1 MDAKEIIV
9 LPWIHEML
17 VDKSAWCYD
26 ARHSTCVLRF
36 AFCFGWCIVE
46 ELVTDSDMLVE
57 ILNQYLQI
65 SV

>member
-1 MDAKEIIV
+1 
-9 LPWIHEML
+9 ML